1 MKRVS
6 LSDHFTYKKIFQI
19 VIGPILRRIFS
30 SFYSVVDGIFLSNYA
45 GDGAFSRVNLRIYWR
60 TPCRFKSCPGH
71 HD

>member
-1 MKRVS
+1 MKHVS

-45 GDGAFSRVNLRIYWR
+45 GDGAFSGA
-60 TPCRFKSCPGH
+60 KPGNGTILQNFYC
-71 HD
+71 